1 MPTNERANKLREKK
15 RQKDKKTKIIIWSVL
30 GVIVLTLAIMK
41 ICEIDFAD
49 VKNKISANT
58 AVSSVSEDVYPYSL
72 NISGNTNVAVVND
85 KLAVLSDSSLT
96 VFNPTNAKKTYSF
109 EHGYTNPVM
118 LSSGNYICTYDR
130 GSTRLRL
137 DTTSQQLYEKTVDR
151 NIICASLA
159 SNGTVA
165 YASFSDDADCEL
177 TVITKTERK
186 KMTLPIKG
194 GYITRIAVN
203 SSGTKCT
210 YVTVSSTDAVITST
224 VHTINVG
231 DSEDTA
237 TAEYQSS
244 NILDVTYSDSNDAYI
259 IGDDFLSIV
268 SSQKKF
274 VNVFEKGTISTVN
287 YCYTAKN
294 ELIVNYRDY
303 SNSSESNLAYIK
315 SNGSVK
321 CKTTLANTVKYLS
334 SSGNN
339 VTVLF
344 PDGVSTYSL
353 SKFENK
359 KTYKCDSSINSVHS
373 LGSKIYI
380 QYGQYI
386 DVM

>member
-30 GVIVLTLAIMK
+30 GVIVLTIAIMK

-72 NISGNTNVAVVND
+72 NISGNTDVAVVND

-96 VFNPTNAKKTYSF
+96 VFNPTSAKKTYSF

-137 DTTSQQLYEKTVDR
+137 DTISKQLYEKTVDR

-194 GYITRIAVN
+194 GYITRIAIN

-231 DSEDTA
+231 DSDDTA
-237 TAEYQSS
+237 TAEFQSS

-315 SNGSVK
+315 SNGTVK

-353 SKFENK
+353 SKFESK

>member
-30 GVIVLTLAIMK
+30 GVIVLTIAVMK

-72 NISGNTNVAVVND
+72 NISGNTDVAVVND

-137 DTTSQQLYEKTVDR
+137 DTTFKQLYEKTVDR

-274 VNVFEKGTISTVN
+274 VNVFEKGTVSTVN

-321 CKTTLANTVKYLS
+321 CKTTLGNTVKYLS

-353 SKFENK
+353 SKFESK
-359 KTYKCDSSINSVHS
+359 KTYKCDSSINSVHY

>member
-30 GVIVLTLAIMK
+30 GVIVLTLAVMK

-72 NISGNTNVAVVND
+72 NISGNTDVAVVND

-118 LSSGNYICTYDR
+118 LSSGNYICIYDR

-137 DTTSQQLYEKTVDR
+137 DTTSKQLYEKTVDR

-231 DSEDTA
+231 NSEDTA
-237 TAEYQSS
+237 TAEFQSS

-315 SNGSVK
+315 SNGTVK
-321 CKTTLANTVKYLS
+321 CKTTLGNTVKYLS

>member
-72 NISGNTNVAVVND
+72 NISGNTDVAVVND

-96 VFNPTNAKKTYSF
+96 VFNPTSAKKTYSF

-137 DTTSQQLYEKTVDR
+137 DTTFKQLYEKTVDI

-321 CKTTLANTVKYLS
+321 CKTTLGNTVKYLS

-353 SKFENK
+353 SKFESK

>member
-30 GVIVLTLAIMK
+30 GVIVLTIAIMK

-72 NISGNTNVAVVND
+72 NISGNTDVAVVND

-137 DTTSQQLYEKTVDR
+137 DITSKQLYEKTVDR

-274 VNVFEKGTISTVN
+274 VNVFEKGTISTAN

-321 CKTTLANTVKYLS
+321 CKTTLGNTVKYLS

-353 SKFENK
+353 SKFESK

>member
-30 GVIVLTLAIMK
+30 GVIVLTIAIMK

-72 NISGNTNVAVVND
+72 NISGNTDVTVVND

-130 GSTRLRL
+130 GSLRL
-137 DTTSQQLYEKTVDR
+137 DTTSKQLYEKTVDR

-194 GYITRIAVN
+194 GYITRIAIN

-237 TAEYQSS
+237 TAEFQSS

-353 SKFENK
+353 SKFESK

>member
-1 MPTNERANKLREKK
+1 MPTNERANKIREKK
-15 RQKDKKTKIIIWSVL
+15 RQKDKKTKIIIWSVI
-30 GVIVLTLAIMK
+30 GVIALTLVIMK

-49 VKNKISANT
+49 VKNKISAKT
-58 AVSSVSEDVYPYSL
+58 AVSTVSEDVYPYSL
-72 NISGNTNVAVVND
+72 DISGNADVRVVND

-118 LSSGNYICTYDR
+118 LSSGNYICIYDR

-137 DTTSQQLYEKTVDR
+137 DTTSKQLYEKTVDR

-159 SNGTVA
+159 SNGTLA

-194 GYITRIAVN
+194 EYITRIAIN

-244 NILDVTYSDSNDAYI
+244 NILDVTYSDSNVAYI
-259 IGDDFLSIV
+259 LGDDFLSIV

-303 SNSSESNLAYIK
+303 SNSSESNLAYVK
-315 SNGSVK
+315 SNGAVK
-321 CKTTLANTVKYLS
+321 CKTTLGDTVKYLS

-353 SKFENK
+353 SKFESK

>member
-30 GVIVLTLAIMK
+30 GVIVLTLAVMK

-72 NISGNTNVAVVND
+72 NISGNTDVAVVND

-118 LSSGNYICTYDR
+118 LSSGNYICIYDR

-137 DTTSQQLYEKTVDR
+137 DTTSKQLYEKTVDR

-159 SNGTVA
+159 PNGTVA

-237 TAEYQSS
+237 TAEFQSS

-274 VNVFEKGTISTVN
+274 VNVFEKGTVSTVN

-315 SNGSVK
+315 S
-321 CKTTLANTVKYLS
+321 VKYLS

-353 SKFENK
+353 SKFESK